1 MSKCPLSYSE
11 VEGRY
16 DMAALHRLHP
26 KLQDLKELPFT
37 SDELRWE
44 AGGRAHKLSIQG
56 VQPKLS
62 ARLNLKNQCF
72 DLVDQKGQFILKPQ
86 NGQYPA
92 LPENEDL
99 TMKLARLSGLEVPD
113 HGLIPGHDGVLTYWI
128 RRFDRRGRSE
138 KVPMEDFAQLLGRTR
153 DTKYDSSLEEVASVI
168 QERCSFPLVEWAKLF
183 RLVLFNF
190 LCGNDDQHLKNF
202 SLIENAGRVRLSPC
216 YDLVN
221 STIITRT
228 TEETALSL
236 RDKKKALSKEDLV
249 EYFGREILTLQPLLI
264 ENTLRDLAV
273 SLAQWSSWIQRSFL
287 WPKHKKL
294 YLALMHSRSQR
305 LGFAWIEVAKNELKA
320 LGKFSLQKG
329 AGGHQNFFKQLDSQ
343 REGLTYCLTEQ
354 QLQTIPE
361 RQTAAGGW
369 QTAYRILASKSVNL
383 IF

>member
-1 MSKCPLSYSE
+1 MNKCPLSYSE

-16 DMAALHRLHP
+16 DLAALHRLHP
-26 KLQDLKELPFT
+26 KLQDLKELPYT

-72 DLVDQKGQFILKPQ
+72 ELVDQKGQFILKPQ

-113 HGLIPGHDGVLTYWI
+113 HGLVPGQDGVLTYWI
-128 RRFDRRGRSE
+128 RRFDRRGRAE
-138 KVPMEDFAQLLGRTR
+138 KVSMEDFAQLLGRTR

-168 QERCSFPLVEWAKLF
+168 QNRCSFPLVEWAKLL

-202 SLIENAGRVRLSPC
+202 SLIEDGGRVRLSPC

-221 STIITRT
+221 STIITKT
-228 TEETALSL
+228 TEETALAL
-236 RDKKKALSKEDLV
+236 RDKKKDLSKEDLL
-249 EYFGREILTLQPLLI
+249 EYFGREVLTLQPLLI
-264 ENTLRDLAV
+264 ENIMRDLAA
-273 SLAQWSSWIQRSFL
+273 SLAQWSSWINRSFL

-294 YLALMHSRSQR
+294 YLSLMHSRSQR
-305 LGFAWIEVAKNELKA
+305 LGFGWIEVKTPELEA
-320 LGKFSLQKG
+320 LEKLSLQKG
-329 AGGHQNFFKQLDSQ
+329 AGGHQSFFKQLESQ
-343 REGLTYCLTEQ
+343 RQRLTYCLTEQ
-354 QLQTIPE
+354 QLQAIQD
-361 RQTAAGGW
+361 RQTAAGAW
-369 QTAYRILASKSVNL
+369 QTGYRILASNVSN
-383 IF
+383 

>member
-16 DMAALHRLHP
+16 DPAALHRLHP

-113 HGLIPGHDGVLTYWI
+113 HGLVPGNDGVLTYWI

-138 KVPMEDFAQLLGRTR
+138 KVSMEDFAQLLGRTR
-153 DTKYDSSLEEVASVI
+153 DTKYDSSLEEVATVI
-168 QERCSFPLVEWAKLF
+168 QARCSFPLVEWAKLF

-190 LCGNDDQHLKNF
+190 LCGNEDQHLKNF
-202 SLIENAGRVRLSPC
+202 SLTEDGGRVRLSPC

-221 STIITRT
+221 STILTKT
-228 TEETALSL
+228 TEETALAL
-236 RDKKKALSKEDLV
+236 RDKKKDLSKYDLID
-249 EYFGREILTLQPLLI
+249 YFGREVLALQPLLI
-264 ENTLRDLAV
+264 QSTLRDLAA
-273 SLAQWSSWIQRSFL
+273 SLAQWSSWITRSFL
-287 WPKHKKL
+287 WAKHKKL
-294 YLALMHSRSQR
+294 YLSLMRSRSQL
-305 LGFAWIEVAKNELKA
+305 LGFGWLEVTAKELKD
-320 LGKFSLQKG
+320 LGNFSLQKG
-329 AGGHQNFFKQLDSQ
+329 AGGHQSFFKQLESQ

-354 QLQTIPE
+354 QLQTIQE
-361 RQTAAGGW
+361 RQKGAGTW
-369 QTAYRILASKSVNL
+369 QTAYRLLASKVS
-383 IF
+383 I